1 VGFARERET
10 NKGFQ
15 FFSQN
20 DVVWLHRLNCERR
33 RESERRHESERRRE
47 SESERP

>member
-1 VGFARERET
+1 MGFARERET

-20 DVVWLHRLNCERR
+20 DVVWLHRLNCES
-33 RESERRHESERRRE
+33 ESESESERRRE